1 METELDFIVNYA
13 VSFTAK
19 LVSLYSYNGFEWV
32 FMRNATFA
40 NALQVFRLEIFYV
53 SDDISLM
60 IFPVGLNPN
69 KISSLQEKFIE

>member
-1 METELDFIVNYA
+1 MDIELDFIVNYA

-32 FMRNATFA
+32 FVRNGTFA
-40 NALQVFRLEIFYV
+40 NALQVHSLEVLYV

-60 IFPVGLNPN
+60 VFPCGLNPN
-69 KISSLQEKFIE
+69 KIPSLQKELLE